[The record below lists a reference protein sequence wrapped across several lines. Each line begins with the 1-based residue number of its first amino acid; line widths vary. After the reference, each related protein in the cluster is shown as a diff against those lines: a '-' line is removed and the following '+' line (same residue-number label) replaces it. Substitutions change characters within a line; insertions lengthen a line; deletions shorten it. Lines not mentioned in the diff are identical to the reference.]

1 MNQTAIKQIERS
13 IFALPEA
20 EQHRLI
26 SRLAGTL
33 RKRAERENDFDAKL
47 LEMASDPQ
55 IQREL
60 KDIERDFRVTEFDGL
75 DR

>member
-1 MNQTAIKQIERS
+1 MSQTVITQIERS

-26 SRLAGTL
+26 SRVSETL
-33 RKRAERENDFDAKL
+33 RKRAERENNFDAKL
-47 LEMASDPQ
+47 LEMANDPE
-55 IQREL
+55 IQSELRE
-60 KDIERDFRVTEFDGL
+60 IELDFRVTEFDGL